1 MARRTKEEA
10 LATRDLIL
18 DTAERVFQRHG
29 VSRTSLQEIAQQAG
43 LTRGAIYWHF
53 QNKADVFDAMLQRVT
68 LPMVAKLN
76 GQSKNGVQD
85 PLGHLRQNI
94 VAVFHQIVHDLQV
107 RRVFEIASHQV
118 EYTDELQAVR
128 DRHISGRAE
137 HVADL
142 ERVLAQAMACGQL
155 APGIPTRGAAEGLH
169 ALLDGLMSNWLL
181 DPKAF
186 DLEVV
191 GAQALDAY
199 LAGLALPRTARG

>member
-68 LPMVAKLN
+68 LPMVARLN

-94 VAVFHQIVHDLQV
+94 ATVFHQIVHDLQV

-137 HVADL
+137 HVADM
-142 ERVLAQAMACGQL
+142 ERMLTQAMACGQL
-155 APGIPTRGAAEGLH
+155 APGTPTRGAAEGLH

-186 DLEVV
+186 DLEQV
-191 GAQALDAY
+191 GIQALDAY
-199 LAGLALPRTARG
+199 LGGLALPRAAST